1 MSSQGPHCSLF
12 PLADS
17 NLRGRYTLRV
27 QVQFSSAHSLRD
39 YPGDCRRLHGHNWKV
54 DIEVSSRVLDA
65 LGIALDFRKIKAE
78 ARAIAD
84 RLDHRYLNEIEPF
97 DRINPTAENLA
108 GWFYRRLSS
117 KLDREFAKVSAV
129 TVWETD
135 TSSVRYT
142 EDEA

>member
-1 MSSQGPHCSLF
+1 MNAYNDTPF
-12 PLADS
+12 LAS
-17 NLRGRYTLRV
+17 TAASGKRGLYILRV

-39 YPGDCRRLHGHNWKV
+39 YLGDCRRMHGHNWKLEV
-54 DIEVSSRVLDA
+54 EVSASVLDA
-65 LGIALDFRKIKAE
+65 LGIALDFKTIKAE
-78 ARAIAD
+78 TRALAD
-84 RLDHRYLNEIEPF
+84 SLDHRYLNEIEPF